1 MFLRDRWEH
10 IKFVDNQNI
19 LDLIAIK
26 KLNIMALVDEE
37 AKFPKVRYDMLMP
50 NILPGSWEPCFCLM
64 FLVEIWPQIM
74 ISTL

>member
-50 NILPGSWEPCFCLM
+50 NILPGS
-64 FLVEIWPQIM
+64 
-74 ISTL
+74 